1 MSTIRS
7 DEPPTLQVLGRFE
20 LRVGPRLVRL
30 NAGDERVLAYL
41 GIATPVMRR
50 DTLAGRIWAWS
61 SQSRAYANLRN
72 ALWRIRQADR
82 RLLETDHDEI
92 RLSEHLV
99 VDLHRSSACARQLLD
114 DRTRGDAA
122 TSAPGL
128 LETDILPDWDDDW
141 VQLERERHRQ
151 LRIHALEAWSACLVD
166 RGRFAEAIDVA
177 YVAISA
183 EPLRESARQLLI
195 KAHLAE
201 GNRSEAAREYEA
213 FRRLLDEELGL
224 PPSPMLEALVDRRAV
239 SAGRVAAP
247 PASR

>member
-1 MSTIRS
+1 MNTISS
-7 DEPPTLQVLGRFE
+7 DELPTLQLLGRFE
-20 LRVGPRLVRL
+20 LRVGPRLFRL

-41 GIATPVMRR
+41 SIAAPVMRR

-61 SQSRAYANLRN
+61 SQSRACANLRN

-82 RLLETDHDEI
+82 RLLETDHDEV

-114 DRTRGDAA
+114 DRTSGDAA

-151 LRIHALEAWSACLVD
+151 LRIHALEAWSASLVD
-166 RGRFAEAIDVA
+166 SGRFAEAIDVA
-177 YVAISA
+177 YAAISA

-201 GNRSEAAREYEA
+201 GNRSEAARQYET
-213 FRRLLDEELGL
+213 FRCLLDAELGV
-224 PPSPMLEALVDRRAV
+224 PPSPTLEALVDRGAV
-239 SAGRVAAP
+239 TAGRVAVP
-247 PASR
+247 RASR